1 LEKLKTKAKEQIETT
16 FEYYCEHVRPRI
28 QEKIHKKIL
37 SEGNN
42 QEESLLNF
50 VFDESY
56 RILDNLKESHPNDRT
71 KIRINPEEVVR
82 KLWETM
88 EEELEKKF
96 VEKKER
102 NMRKNKPTRFAHYRQ
117 LEHFVQASKELR
129 LQGDALALAKVKKIL
144 VEIEILTDS
153 TEGLIRAVLEQRAEQ
168 QVESP
173 DDDFPAVNLILDFD
187 DGQLEVIVSSL
198 ENMRPREGRYPS
210 KITLAAALFPGDL
223 GDKRKSQEIQGG
235 SKTLNLD
242 PEVRFTLKAENKMW
256 EEGAFLVLDL
266 CGKWSRMERTQ
277 FVGSVV
283 IRLSHRMKFG
293 KESRFRLHDKWSDE
307 ERAERRELRLRM
319 DPIAKEFNARKF
331 NLPPA
336 SSLSVNGEAL
346 VTDTNSIMLG

>member
-1 LEKLKTKAKEQIETT
+1 M
-16 FEYYCEHVRPRI
+16 FFPV
-28 QEKIHKKIL
+28 
-37 SEGNN
+37 
-42 QEESLLNF
+42 
-50 VFDESY
+50 
-56 RILDNLKESHPNDRT
+56 
-71 KIRINPEEVVR
+71 
-82 KLWETM
+82 
-88 EEELEKKF
+88 
-96 VEKKER
+96 
-102 NMRKNKPTRFAHYRQ
+102 
-117 LEHFVQASKELR
+117 
-129 LQGDALALAKVKKIL
+129 L
-144 VEIEILTDS
+144 VEIETLTDS

-198 ENMRPREGRYPS
+198 ENIRPREGRYPS
-210 KITLAAALFPGDL
+210 KMTLAAALFPGDL

-283 IRLSHRMKFG
+283 IRLTHGMKFG
-293 KESRFRLHDKWSDE
+293 KESSFRLHDKWGDE
-307 ERAERRELRLRM
+307 ERAERRELRLRT

-336 SSLSVNGEAL
+336 SSLSVNGDAL
-346 VTDTNSIMLG
+346 VTDTNGIMLG